1 MRCPYLSP
9 PTDRQHHRDE
19 IVPGTCRDPVSGL
32 SRAPGFW
39 EYWNRCTSLK
49 HLRCP
54 RYRRHQQTRT
64 TGSVEAQYPLRRS
77 A

>member
-1 MRCPYLSP
+1 MRCPYLHR
-9 PTDRQHHRDE
+9 PTDLDVHHGE
-19 IVPGTCRDPVSGL
+19 IVPATCRDPVSGL